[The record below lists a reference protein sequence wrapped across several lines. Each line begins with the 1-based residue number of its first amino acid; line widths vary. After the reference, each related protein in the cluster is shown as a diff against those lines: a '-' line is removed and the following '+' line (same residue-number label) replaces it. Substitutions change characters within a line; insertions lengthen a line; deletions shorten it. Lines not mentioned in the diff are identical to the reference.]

1 VGSTLFFLRATFAQV
16 APANNPPTFYRDVLP
31 ILQEHCQSCHRAGGI
46 SPMAFE
52 TARQTQPY
60 AAAIHQATQ
69 NKSMP
74 PWFAD
79 ANVGR
84 FSNDPSLTAE
94 QIGTLAAWANAQAPV
109 GEERDAPPARM
120 WAESWSIP
128 QPDLVLKMP
137 QAAQLPANGDIE
149 YTYEIVPTHFSQDR
163 WVQMAEVLPAL
174 RSNVH
179 HAVVYVR
186 PPDSKWLRHAPV
198 GVPFTASTLTDPEDR
213 RGAHWTDSEILL
225 VYAPGS
231 SPDMWPANMAFYDK
245 NKSNYQVP
253 ERRVVRY
260 ALVDVNQIRQG
271 IQVSDDQL
279 KVQYQKNIQD
289 YQVPNRVHVEHILLM
304 TVGNKTD
311 AEVEEIK
318 KKAEDVLKQARSGAK
333 FEDLAK
339 KYTEDPGTKDKGGDL
354 GWLVQGQTVPEF
366 EKAAF
371 SLQKGQISDLV
382 RTQYGFHIIKAIDKE
397 TAHTKSF
404 DEVKESL
411 RAPLLLSQ
419 ADKQASDTADQMS
432 AAIRQSNKTSL
443 DDLAK
448 QYHLTVSET
457 RPVSATDPLIEL
469 ANSKDAKD
477 AIFRQRAGDLSLP
490 IRTDRGYVV
499 LLVKEIQP
507 AHPGTLE
514 EVRDKVVADL
524 KRQKSIELARSK
536 AEDLIKRVKAGEK
549 FDPAAK
555 GLGLDPKASD
565 LLARNGTIPGAAS
578 GKQLTAAFNLNAGE
592 VGAPLTLGQNW
603 LVYQVAEKQEPNPA
617 DFEKQKKDLTE
628 EALQAKRSL
637 AYEAFRTALDERL
650 KQEGKLK
657 LMPEKMKNFGSLG

>member
-1 VGSTLFFLRATFAQV
+1 MMCLLSTRGFQQMAGSSDNTQKIFSRIFLGVVVLALSGGMLLYLVPTGPGDTRTSNDAVAKVGDQSITVAEIRQQLNQIKQRNQVPPMLEPYYAQQILRQLLLQKEMEYEATQLGIRVSNDEIADRIKLILPAAFNGGAPIAPDQYAALVQSRAQMTV
-16 APANNPPTFYRDVLP
+16 SEFEDNVRLGM
-31 ILQEHCQSCHRAGGI
+31 LQEKFQKLVTDGI
-46 SPMAFE
+46 SAGPAELQEEFVYRNEKVKLDYAF
-52 TARQTQPY
+52 
-60 AAAIHQATQ
+60 I
-69 NKSMP
+69 K
-74 PWFAD
+74 
-79 ANVGR
+79 
-84 FSNDPSLTAE
+84 
-94 QIGTLAAWANAQAPV
+94 
-109 GEERDAPPARM
+109 
-120 WAESWSIP
+120 
-128 QPDLVLKMP
+128 
-137 QAAQLPANGDIE
+137 
-149 YTYEIVPTHFSQDR
+149 
-163 WVQMAEVLPAL
+163 
-174 RSNVH
+174 
-179 HAVVYVR
+179 
-186 PPDSKWLRHAPV
+186 
-198 GVPFTASTLTDPEDR
+198 PEDLQ
-213 RGAHWTDSEILL
+213 AKITLNDAEISAA
-225 VYAPGS
+225 YE
-231 SPDMWPANMAFYDK
+231 K
-245 NKSNYQVP
+245 NKAKYQVP
-253 ERRVVRY
+253 EKRVVRY
-260 ALVDVNQIRQG
+260 AIVDVNQVRQSLE
-271 IQVSDDQL
+271 VSDDQL

-499 LLVKEIQP
+499 LLVKGIQP

-514 EVRDKVVADL
+514 EVRDRVVADL
-524 KRQKSIELARSK
+524 RRQKSIELARSK

-555 GLGLDPKASD
+555 GLGLDPKVSD

-578 GKQLTAAFNLNAGE
+578 GKQLSAAFNLNAGE

-628 EALQAKRSL
+628 SVLQSKRSL
-637 AYEAFRTALDERL
+637 AFEAFRTALEDRL

-657 LMPEKMKNFGSLG
+657 LMPEKLKSFGGSI

>member
-1 VGSTLFFLRATFAQV
+1 VLLLGGSMLLYLVPQTPGVGEVSTDTVAKVGDESITVAEIRQQLDQVMQRNPAAKVMEPIYAQRILTDLVSQKEIEYEATRLGITVSDQERADRIRQYLPTAF
-16 APANNPPTFYRDVLP
+16 NNGAFVGMNRYAAEVQARFQLTVPVFEELIR
-31 ILQEHCQSCHRAGGI
+31 QSLLTEKFQKLVTDGI
-46 SPMAFE
+46 SVGPAELLDEFRYKNE
-52 TARQTQPY
+52 KVKLDY
-60 AAAIHQATQ
+60 ALI
-69 NKSMP
+69 K
-74 PWFAD
+74 
-79 ANVGR
+79 
-84 FSNDPSLTAE
+84 
-94 QIGTLAAWANAQAPV
+94 
-109 GEERDAPPARM
+109 
-120 WAESWSIP
+120 
-128 QPDLVLKMP
+128 
-137 QAAQLPANGDIE
+137 
-149 YTYEIVPTHFSQDR
+149 
-163 WVQMAEVLPAL
+163 
-174 RSNVH
+174 
-179 HAVVYVR
+179 
-186 PPDSKWLRHAPV
+186 
-198 GVPFTASTLTDPEDR
+198 PEDLE
-213 RGAHWTDSEILL
+213 AKINPDEAEIK
-225 VYAPGS
+225 
-231 SPDMWPANMAFYDK
+231 AFYEK

-304 TVGNKTD
+304 TVGKTD
-311 AEVEEIK
+311 AEVDEIK

-382 RTQYGFHIIKAIDKE
+382 RTQYGFHIIKVIDKE
-397 TAHTKSF
+397 TARTKSF

-457 RPVSATDPLIEL
+457 RPVSASDPLIEL

-499 LLVKEIQP
+499 LVVKEIQP
-507 AHPGTLE
+507 AHPGSLE
-514 EVRDKVVADL
+514 EVRDKVIADL
-524 KRQKSIELARSK
+524 RRQKSIELARSK

-555 GLGLDPKASD
+555 GLGLDPKVSD

-578 GKQLTAAFNLNAGE
+578 GKQLSAAFNLNAGE

-603 LVYQVAEKQEPNPA
+603 LVYQVLEKQEPNPA

>member
-1 VGSTLFFLRATFAQV
+1 MAGAKDQSKLGYRILLGAVVLLLGGSMLLYLVPQTPGVGEVSTDTVAKVGDESITVAEIRQQLDQVMQRNPAAKVMEPIYAQRILTDLVSQKEIEYEAKRLGITVSDQERANRIRQYLPTAF
-16 APANNPPTFYRDVLP
+16 NNGAFVGMNRYAAEVQARFQLTVPVFEELIR
-31 ILQEHCQSCHRAGGI
+31 QSLLTEKFQKLVTDGI
-46 SPMAFE
+46 SVGPAELLDEFRYKNE
-52 TARQTQPY
+52 KVKLDY
-60 AAAIHQATQ
+60 ALI
-69 NKSMP
+69 K
-74 PWFAD
+74 
-79 ANVGR
+79 
-84 FSNDPSLTAE
+84 
-94 QIGTLAAWANAQAPV
+94 
-109 GEERDAPPARM
+109 
-120 WAESWSIP
+120 
-128 QPDLVLKMP
+128 
-137 QAAQLPANGDIE
+137 
-149 YTYEIVPTHFSQDR
+149 
-163 WVQMAEVLPAL
+163 
-174 RSNVH
+174 
-179 HAVVYVR
+179 
-186 PPDSKWLRHAPV
+186 
-198 GVPFTASTLTDPEDR
+198 PEDLE
-213 RGAHWTDSEILL
+213 AKINPDEAEIK
-225 VYAPGS
+225 
-231 SPDMWPANMAFYDK
+231 AFYEK

-304 TVGNKTD
+304 TVGKTD
-311 AEVEEIK
+311 AEVDEIK

-382 RTQYGFHIIKAIDKE
+382 RTQYGFHIIKVIDKE
-397 TAHTKSF
+397 TARTKSF

-457 RPVSATDPLIEL
+457 RPVSASDPLIEL

-499 LLVKEIQP
+499 LVVKEIQP

-514 EVRDKVVADL
+514 EVRDKVIADL
-524 KRQKSIELARSK
+524 RRQKSIELARSK

-555 GLGLDPKASD
+555 GLGLDPKVSD

-578 GKQLTAAFNLNAGE
+578 GKQLSAAFNLNAGE

-603 LVYQVAEKQEPNPA
+603 LVYQVLEKQEPNPA

>member
-1 VGSTLFFLRATFAQV
+1 MAGAKDQSKLGYRILLGAVVLLLGGSMLLYLVPQTPGVGEVSTDTVAKVGDESITVAEIRQQLDQVMQRNPAAKVMEPIYAQRILTDLVSQKEIEYEATRLGITVSDQERADRIRQYLPTAF
-16 APANNPPTFYRDVLP
+16 NNGAFVGMNRYAAEVQARFQLTVPVFEELIR
-31 ILQEHCQSCHRAGGI
+31 QSLLTEKFQKLVTDGI
-46 SPMAFE
+46 SVGPAELLDEFRYKNE
-52 TARQTQPY
+52 KVKLDY
-60 AAAIHQATQ
+60 ALI
-69 NKSMP
+69 K
-74 PWFAD
+74 
-79 ANVGR
+79 
-84 FSNDPSLTAE
+84 
-94 QIGTLAAWANAQAPV
+94 
-109 GEERDAPPARM
+109 
-120 WAESWSIP
+120 
-128 QPDLVLKMP
+128 
-137 QAAQLPANGDIE
+137 
-149 YTYEIVPTHFSQDR
+149 
-163 WVQMAEVLPAL
+163 
-174 RSNVH
+174 
-179 HAVVYVR
+179 
-186 PPDSKWLRHAPV
+186 
-198 GVPFTASTLTDPEDR
+198 PEDLE
-213 RGAHWTDSEILL
+213 AKINPNEAEIK
-225 VYAPGS
+225 
-231 SPDMWPANMAFYDK
+231 AFYEK

-304 TVGNKTD
+304 TVGKTD
-311 AEVEEIK
+311 AEVDEIK

-382 RTQYGFHIIKAIDKE
+382 RTQYGFHIIKVIDKE
-397 TAHTKSF
+397 TARTKSF

-457 RPVSATDPLIEL
+457 RPVSASDPLIEL

-499 LLVKEIQP
+499 LVVKEIQP
-507 AHPGTLE
+507 AHPGSLE
-514 EVRDKVVADL
+514 EVRDKVIADL
-524 KRQKSIELARSK
+524 RRQKSIELARSK

-555 GLGLDPKASD
+555 GLGLDPKVSD

-578 GKQLTAAFNLNAGE
+578 GKQLSAAFNLNAGE

-603 LVYQVAEKQEPNPA
+603 LVYQVLEKQEPNPA

>member
-1 VGSTLFFLRATFAQV
+1 MAGAKDQSKLGYRILLGAVVLLLGGSMLLYLVPQTPGVGEVSTDTVAKVGDESITVAEIRQQLDQVMQRNPAAKVMEPIYAQRILTDLVSQKEIEYEAKRLGITVSDQERADRIRQYLPTAFNNGTFVGMDRYAAEVQARFQLTV
-16 APANNPPTFYRDVLP
+16 PVFEELIR
-31 ILQEHCQSCHRAGGI
+31 QSLLTEKFQKLVTDGI
-46 SPMAFE
+46 SVGPAELLDEFRYKNE
-52 TARQTQPY
+52 KVKLDY
-60 AAAIHQATQ
+60 ALI
-69 NKSMP
+69 K
-74 PWFAD
+74 
-79 ANVGR
+79 
-84 FSNDPSLTAE
+84 
-94 QIGTLAAWANAQAPV
+94 
-109 GEERDAPPARM
+109 
-120 WAESWSIP
+120 
-128 QPDLVLKMP
+128 
-137 QAAQLPANGDIE
+137 
-149 YTYEIVPTHFSQDR
+149 
-163 WVQMAEVLPAL
+163 
-174 RSNVH
+174 
-179 HAVVYVR
+179 
-186 PPDSKWLRHAPV
+186 
-198 GVPFTASTLTDPEDR
+198 PEDLE
-213 RGAHWTDSEILL
+213 AKINPDEAEIK
-225 VYAPGS
+225 
-231 SPDMWPANMAFYDK
+231 AFYDK

-397 TAHTKSF
+397 TARTKSF

>member
-1 VGSTLFFLRATFAQV
+1 MAGAKDQSKLGYRILLGAVVLLLGGSMLLYLVPQTPGVGEVSTDTVAKVGDESITVAEIRQQLDQVMQRNPAAKVMEPIYAQRILTDLVSQKEIEYEAKRLGITVSDQERADRIRQYLPTAFNNGTFVGMDRYATEVQARFQLTV
-16 APANNPPTFYRDVLP
+16 PVFEELIR
-31 ILQEHCQSCHRAGGI
+31 QSLLTEKFQKLVTDGI
-46 SPMAFE
+46 SVGPAELLDEFRYKNE
-52 TARQTQPY
+52 KVKLDY
-60 AAAIHQATQ
+60 ALI
-69 NKSMP
+69 K
-74 PWFAD
+74 
-79 ANVGR
+79 
-84 FSNDPSLTAE
+84 
-94 QIGTLAAWANAQAPV
+94 
-109 GEERDAPPARM
+109 
-120 WAESWSIP
+120 
-128 QPDLVLKMP
+128 
-137 QAAQLPANGDIE
+137 
-149 YTYEIVPTHFSQDR
+149 
-163 WVQMAEVLPAL
+163 
-174 RSNVH
+174 
-179 HAVVYVR
+179 
-186 PPDSKWLRHAPV
+186 
-198 GVPFTASTLTDPEDR
+198 PEDLEVKINPDE
-213 RGAHWTDSEILL
+213 AEIKT
-225 VYAPGS
+225 
-231 SPDMWPANMAFYDK
+231 FYDK

-279 KVQYQKNIQD
+279 KAQYQKNIQD

-304 TVGNKTD
+304 TVGKTD

-318 KKAEDVLKQARSGAK
+318 KKAEDVLKQARSGVK

-499 LLVKEIQP
+499 LVVKEIQS
-507 AHPGTLE
+507 AHPGTQE
-514 EVRDKVVADL
+514 EVRDKVIGDL

-555 GLGLDPKASD
+555 GLGLDPKVSD

-578 GKQLTAAFNLNAGE
+578 GKQLSAAFNLNAGE

>member
-1 VGSTLFFLRATFAQV
+1 MAGAKDQSKLGYRILLGAVVLLLGGSMLLYLVPQTPGVGEVSTDTVAKVGDESITVAEIRQQLDQVMQRNPAAKVMEPIYAQRILTDLVSQKEIEYEAKRLGITVSDQERADRIRQYLPTAF
-16 APANNPPTFYRDVLP
+16 NNGAFVGMNRYAAEVQARFQLTVPVFEELIR
-31 ILQEHCQSCHRAGGI
+31 QSLLTEKFQKLVTDGI
-46 SPMAFE
+46 SVGPAELLDEFRYKNE
-52 TARQTQPY
+52 KVKLDY
-60 AAAIHQATQ
+60 ALI
-69 NKSMP
+69 K
-74 PWFAD
+74 
-79 ANVGR
+79 
-84 FSNDPSLTAE
+84 
-94 QIGTLAAWANAQAPV
+94 
-109 GEERDAPPARM
+109 
-120 WAESWSIP
+120 
-128 QPDLVLKMP
+128 
-137 QAAQLPANGDIE
+137 
-149 YTYEIVPTHFSQDR
+149 
-163 WVQMAEVLPAL
+163 
-174 RSNVH
+174 
-179 HAVVYVR
+179 
-186 PPDSKWLRHAPV
+186 
-198 GVPFTASTLTDPEDR
+198 PEDLE
-213 RGAHWTDSEILL
+213 AKINPDEAEIK
-225 VYAPGS
+225 
-231 SPDMWPANMAFYDK
+231 AFYEK

-304 TVGNKTD
+304 TVGKTD
-311 AEVEEIK
+311 AEVDEIK

-371 SLQKGQISDLV
+371 TLQKGQISDLV
-382 RTQYGFHIIKAIDKE
+382 RTQYGFHIIKVIDKE
-397 TAHTKSF
+397 TARTKSF

-432 AAIRQSNKTSL
+432 AAIRQSNKTAL

-448 QYHLTVSET
+448 QYHLTASET
-457 RPVSATDPLIEL
+457 RPVSASDPLIEL

-499 LLVKEIQP
+499 LVVKEIQP

-514 EVRDKVVADL
+514 EVREKVIADL
-524 KRQKSIELARSK
+524 RRQKSIELARSK

-555 GLGLDPKASD
+555 GLGLDPKVSD

-578 GKQLTAAFNLNAGE
+578 GKQLSAAFNLNAGE

-603 LVYQVAEKQEPNPA
+603 LVYQVLEKQEPNPA

-650 KQEGKLK
+650 KQEGTLK